1 SSLRGAEVSFGC
13 GVLASGKALVFNR
26 DSRRHLI
33 TAPLDSSQA
42 RYLQFT
48 LRLGSRSILS
58 SCPAPDKPGEGVLL
72 HYSSDNG
79 ITWTLLQHY
88 AYQGFH
94 EIVSVELPAGARK
107 FGVQFRWWQ
116 PYHSGRGHDV
126 WALDEISMTSVLF
139 NTISLDFSNAGL
151 RQLVSWDLDTE
162 WAEFVQ
168 FYLRVGGD
176 WAECNQADSR
186 EEGVL
191 LQYSNDGG
199 ISWGLIAEMYFT
211 DFTKPRFV
219 HYELP
224 LASKTPST
232 RFRWWQPLHSGEG
245 YDQWAIDDV
254 IILSEREKHIIPMAN
269 PTLPQ
274 HYYRRISN

>member
-1 SSLRGAEVSFGC
+1 MKLQ
-13 GVLASGKALVFNR
+13 LVCVCC
-26 DSRRHLI
+26 
-33 TAPLDSSQA
+33 SQ
-42 RYLQFT
+42 
-48 LRLGSRSILS
+48 
-58 SCPAPDKPGEGVLL
+58 
-72 HYSSDNG
+72 
-79 ITWTLLQHY
+79 
-88 AYQGFH
+88 
-94 EIVSVELPAGARK
+94 
-107 FGVQFRWWQ
+107 
-116 PYHSGRGHDV
+116 
-126 WALDEISMTSVLF
+126 
-139 NTISLDFSNAGL
+139 AGL

-211 DFTKPRFV
+211 DFTKPRWENPNIPFSHICLCLHRHGCDLNLFPLLRFV

-274 HYYRRISN
+274 VRDRSEEFNSQLVSDLLRPRWVFVVMESVRLSEIQSNSYKNKEKCVP

>member
-26 DSRRHLI
+26 DSRRHLV

-48 LRLGSRSILS
+48 LRLGSRSTLS
-58 SCPAPDKPGEGVLL
+58 SCPAPDQAGEGVLL
-72 HYSSDNG
+72 HYSTDNG

-94 EIVSVELPAGARK
+94 DATR
-107 FGVQFRWWQ
+107 FRWIQ
-116 PYHSGRGHDV
+116 NYYGEQDE
-126 WALDEISMTSVLF
+126 WALDDIYIGQQCPNMCHGHGWCDHGHCRSAFEVTEIEM
-139 NTISLDFSNAGL
+139 
-151 RQLVSWDLDTE
+151 SWT
-162 WAEFVQ
+162 
-168 FYLRVGGD
+168 Y
-176 WAECNQADSR
+176 CNQADSR

-224 LASKTPST
+224 LASKTPCT

-254 IILSEREKHIIPMAN
+254 IILSEREKHIIPIAS

-274 HYYRRISN
+274 VHYCICIKKEWIYSIKSVT

>member
-13 GVLASGKALVFNR
+13 GVLAAGKALVFNR
-26 DSRRHLI
+26 DSRRHLV
-33 TAPLDSSQA
+33 TSPLDSAQA

-48 LRLGSRSILS
+48 LRLGSRSALS
-58 SCPAPDKPGEGVLL
+58 SCPAPDQPGEGVLL

-79 ITWTLLQHY
+79 ITWVLL
-88 AYQGFH
+88 
-94 EIVSVELPAGARK
+94 EIISVELPVGARR

-116 PYHSGRGHDV
+116 PYHSGRGQDV

-151 RQLVSWDLDTE
+151 RQLVTQDLDTE

-176 WAECNQADSR
+176 WAECNHADSR

-224 LASKTPST
+224 LASKTPCT

-254 IILSEREKHIIPMAN
+254 IILSERKKHIIPMAN
-269 PTLPQ
+269 PTLPW
-274 HYYRRISN
+274 HTETLRSAPRH